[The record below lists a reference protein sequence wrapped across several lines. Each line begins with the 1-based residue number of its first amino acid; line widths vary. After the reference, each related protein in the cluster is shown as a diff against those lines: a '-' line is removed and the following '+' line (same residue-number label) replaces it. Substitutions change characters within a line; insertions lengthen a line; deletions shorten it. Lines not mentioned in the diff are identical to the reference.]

1 MRRNKQLYYNQDFA
15 NALLENKNL
24 INTELH
30 QTNLVLHTNYVFTDS
45 NNMLTLYILQ
55 GKSGESYLCD
65 IGSILDIADDLDL
78 PAKVVKANAT
88 KFGLK
93 VEGVKIY
100 CTADINQINDQLQ
113 NFIDF
118 VKHLGLI

>member
-1 MRRNKQLYYNQDFA
+1 MYYNQDFA
-15 NALLENKNL
+15 NALLENENL
-24 INTELH
+24 ISTEQH

-65 IGSILDIADDLDL
+65 IGSVLDTADDLDL
-78 PAKVVKANAT
+78 PAKVVKSNAI

-93 VEGVKIY
+93 VEDEKIY
-100 CTADINQINDQLQ
+100 CTADINQIEYQLQ